1 MTGKKPK
8 ARKARKLTDEH
19 ITSLREFE
27 FRGLVPD
34 SVVQGL
40 FIYLGVHRTSWIYKK
55 WARVKGKL
63 KSREKTIGHWPAL
76 STPAA
81 RIEALKEAA
90 TFASGAAVISK
101 KDATTLATAFARHL
115 EYLTKKA
122 TDKGKPDRWRYNV
135 EKLGKLILP
144 TFGHWT
150 LVEMSQRPDIV
161 SDWHAEL
168 YKQTPVSA
176 DHCARII
183 RAIYRREA
191 RRDRSLPPA
200 LPTSA
205 IEFTKY
211 EPSQVALDFK
221 AYPAWRKAWEA
232 LESPVH
238 RGYHLFCLLTGC
250 RPGEGSRIRLNDI
263 DTDARMFV
271 IRNAKAGKDI
281 YLPITPE
288 IAFAI
293 SLAVNAEVKP
303 HHEVKETDFA
313 FPGCRQISQRAKLP
327 IRGQAL
333 RHSYSTVAVDLKID
347 DLIRHFLMG
356 HAPKGIS
363 QDYVA
368 LLILQNGPAMREAQ
382 EQISK
387 RIAKL
392 LGHTSATLRQK
403 VAAAPAASLETETG
417 QARAL
422 ENARTLAR
430 ALRVS
435 GSVNTLR
442 LTCMSSMTAGS
453 FP

>member
-1 MTGKKPK
+1 
-8 ARKARKLTDEH
+8 
-19 ITSLREFE
+19 
-27 FRGLVPD
+27 
-34 SVVQGL
+34 
-40 FIYLGVHRTSWIYKK
+40 
-55 WARVKGKL
+55 
-63 KSREKTIGHWPAL
+63 
-76 STPAA
+76 
-81 RIEALKEAA
+81 
-90 TFASGAAVISK
+90 
-101 KDATTLATAFARHL
+101 
-115 EYLTKKA
+115 
-122 TDKGKPDRWRYNV
+122 
-135 EKLGKLILP
+135 
-144 TFGHWT
+144 
-150 LVEMSQRPDIV
+150 MSHRPDIV

-221 AYPAWRKAWEA
+221 AYPGWRKAWEA

-238 RGYHLFCLLTGC
+238 RGNHLFCLLTGC

-281 YLPITPE
+281 HLPITPE

-303 HHEVKETDFA
+303 HHEVKETDLV
-313 FPGCRQISQRAKLP
+313 FPGCRQISQRAELP

-387 RIAKL
+387 RIVKL
-392 LGHTSATLRQK
+392 LGLTLGGDHDAPLAPDLPTEK
-403 VAAAPAASLETETG
+403 SMAAAPARIA
-417 QARAL
+417 
-422 ENARTLAR
+422 
-430 ALRVS
+430 
-435 GSVNTLR
+435 
-442 LTCMSSMTAGS
+442 
-453 FP
+453 

>member
-1 MTGKKPK
+1 MGHLKLQIDREMTGKKPK

-27 FRGLVPD
+27 LRGLIPD

-90 TFASGAAVISK
+90 TFANGSAVISK

-115 EYLTKKA
+115 GYLTKKA
-122 TDKGKPDRWRYNV
+122 SDKGKPDRWRYNV

-150 LVEMSQRPDIV
+150 LAEMSHRPDIV
-161 SDWHAEL
+161 SDWHSEL

-221 AYPAWRKAWEA
+221 AYPAWRTSWEA

-250 RPGEGSRIRLNDI
+250 RPGEGSRIKLNDI

-281 YLPITPE
+281 HLPVTPE

-303 HHEVKETDFA
+303 HHEVKETDLV
-313 FPGCRQISQRAKLP
+313 FPGCRQISQRAALP

-387 RIAKL
+387 RIVKL
-392 LGHTSATLRQK
+392 LEITLGAHHDAPLAPEAPNQVEAARKKRRAVASARI
-403 VAAAPAASLETETG
+403 A
-417 QARAL
+417 
-422 ENARTLAR
+422 
-430 ALRVS
+430 
-435 GSVNTLR
+435 
-442 LTCMSSMTAGS
+442 
-453 FP
+453 

>member
-1 MTGKKPK
+1 
-8 ARKARKLTDEH
+8 
-19 ITSLREFE
+19 
-27 FRGLVPD
+27 
-34 SVVQGL
+34 
-40 FIYLGVHRTSWIYKK
+40 
-55 WARVKGKL
+55 
-63 KSREKTIGHWPAL
+63 
-76 STPAA
+76 
-81 RIEALKEAA
+81 
-90 TFASGAAVISK
+90 
-101 KDATTLATAFARHL
+101 
-115 EYLTKKA
+115 
-122 TDKGKPDRWRYNV
+122 
-135 EKLGKLILP
+135 
-144 TFGHWT
+144 
-150 LVEMSQRPDIV
+150 MSHRPDIV
-161 SDWHAEL
+161 SDWHGEL

-303 HHEVKETDFA
+303 HHEVKETDLV

-387 RIAKL
+387 RIVKL
-392 LGHTSATLRQK
+392 LGLTLGAHHDAPLVPDAPNR
-403 VAAAPAASLETETG
+403 VEAAGPHRLRR

-422 ENARTLAR
+422 GRATSALAGQASTGAAREAIR
-430 ALRVS
+430 AAPE
-435 GSVNTLR
+435 GHGDGMKTA
-442 LTCMSSMTAGS
+442 AGS
-453 FP
+453 RSATAFTDGHGTQPQPMSLPVVKKRLHPRPRLRASLLVLVCRWPRMINSYHNYAGSEGHPLSTHFQDVHIHDVSRRWAHPAARWKPGRTQASEPGTS

>member
-1 MTGKKPK
+1 MTGKKPR

-19 ITSLREFE
+19 ITALREFE

-34 SVVQGL
+34 SVMQGL

-55 WARVKGKL
+55 WARIKGKL

-76 STPAA
+76 SAPAA

-90 TFASGAAVISK
+90 TFASGAAVVSK
-101 KDATTLATAFARHL
+101 KDATTFATAFARHL
-115 EYLTKKA
+115 EHLTKKA

-135 EKLGKLILP
+135 EKLGKIVLP

-150 LVEMSQRPDIV
+150 LVEMSHRPDIL

-221 AYPAWRKAWEA
+221 AYPVWRKAWEA

-281 YLPITPE
+281 HLPITPE

-303 HHEVKETDFA
+303 HHEVKETDLV
-313 FPGCRQISQRAKLP
+313 FPGCRQISQRAELP

-387 RIAKL
+387 RIVKL
-392 LGHTSATLRQK
+392 LGLTLGAHDDAPL
-403 VAAAPAASLETETG
+403 VPAAPSRASSTRRKSKVGAPE
-417 QARAL
+417 
-422 ENARTLAR
+422 
-430 ALRVS
+430 
-435 GSVNTLR
+435 
-442 LTCMSSMTAGS
+442 SSDS
-453 FP
+453 

>member
-76 STPAA
+76 SAPAA

-150 LVEMSQRPDIV
+150 LAEMSHRPDIV
-161 SDWHAEL
+161 SDWHGEL

-250 RPGEGSRIRLNDI
+250 RPGEGSRIRLNNI

-281 YLPITPE
+281 HLPITPE

-303 HHEVKETDFA
+303 HHEVKETDLV

-387 RIAKL
+387 RIFKL
-392 LGHTSATLRQK
+392 LGLTLGAHHDAPLVPDAPNRVEAARK
-403 VAAAPAASLETETG
+403 KSKAAAPARIA
-417 QARAL
+417 
-422 ENARTLAR
+422 
-430 ALRVS
+430 
-435 GSVNTLR
+435 
-442 LTCMSSMTAGS
+442 
-453 FP
+453 

>member
-1 MTGKKPK
+1 MTGEKPK
-8 ARKARKLTDEH
+8 APKARKLTDER
-19 ITSLREFE
+19 ITALREFE

-40 FIYLGVHRTSWIYKK
+40 FIYLGVRHTSWIYKK

-81 RIEALKEAA
+81 RIEAVKEAA
-90 TFASGAAVISK
+90 TFASGAAVISR
-101 KDATTLATAFARHL
+101 KDATKLATAFARHL

-150 LVEMSQRPDIV
+150 LAEMSHRPDIV
-161 SDWHAEL
+161 SDWHTEL
-168 YKQTPVSA
+168 YKQTPISA
-176 DHCARII
+176 DHCAKII

-263 DTDARMFV
+263 DIDTRMFV

-281 YLPITPE
+281 HLPITPE

-303 HHEVKETDFA
+303 HHEVKETDLV
-313 FPGCRQISQRAKLP
+313 FPGCRQISQRAELP

-368 LLILQNGPAMREAQ
+368 LLVLQNGPGMREAQ

-387 RIAKL
+387 RIVKL
-392 LGHTSATLRQK
+392 LGLALGAHHDASLVPDAPKRVGAARK
-403 VAAAPAASLETETG
+403 KSKAAA
-417 QARAL
+417 
-422 ENARTLAR
+422 LAR
-430 ALRVS
+430 FA
-435 GSVNTLR
+435 
-442 LTCMSSMTAGS
+442 
-453 FP
+453 